1 MSPLCRQ
8 LAEVV
13 RERYLSGPEKAMR
26 HGILADFFLGAWSQG
41 TKKLITLP
49 LVGKPLNLD
58 RKVRCLHPCSPPPS
72 TSTRLC
78 GQDQVTIHT
87 FPSSLSSFM
96 PRSWASLADVLPPR
110 FFVLFLPLKHLK
122 AQLKCLFLQ
131 EAFQVFLP
139 SQLLGLYF
147 VFPSLRGRT
156 YTFLKSLFKMIF
168 GIILDLQ
175 RSCKLNTQTS
185 PGLFCQFPPT
195 LTFSITVAH

>member
-110 FFVLFLPLKHLK
+110 FFVLFCF
-122 AQLKCLFLQ
+122 CLSNTSRHSLNASSYRKPSRFFFLLHYLVFTLCFLHS
-131 EAFQVFLP
+131 EAELIRF
-139 SQLLGLYF
+139 
-147 VFPSLRGRT
+147 
-156 YTFLKSLFKMIF
+156 
-168 GIILDLQ
+168 
-175 RSCKLNTQTS
+175 
-185 PGLFCQFPPT
+185 
-195 LTFSITVAH
+195 